1 MPPSNLKA
9 ALEALL
15 FSSDEPLSLSLLAE
29 SLDAPS
35 DDVARALVDLDADY
49 RSRDAGVEMRDIAG
63 GHLLVTA
70 PEHAEWVGRLLRG
83 RKRVRLSR
91 AALETMAI
99 VAYKQPVTK
108 VEIEAIRGVD

>member
-29 SLDAPS
+29 SLEA
-35 DDVARALVDLDADY
+35 DADTVSHDLIELDGDY
-49 RSRDAGVEMRDIAG
+49 RARGAGVELREIAG

-91 AALETMAI
+91 RAPETIAI
-99 VAYKQPVTK
+99 LDYTQ
-108 VEIEAIRGVD
+108 